1 MSDPEKNDRYDL
13 CVIGCGPS
21 GFAAA
26 MRAFDMG
33 KHVVIIEKDEIGGAG
48 VKWGALASK
57 TMWELSNDY
66 YIAAKTDRGYRA
78 SALHPDY
85 GSVMD
90 TVQRAVKEKQYQMIS
105 QIETFSRR
113 RWKGPGSLTLKRGCG
128 AFRSPDSLDILT
140 DGKVDETVVADFFL
154 IASGSKPKEF
164 PGIPFDHKRIL
175 SSDSILSLKS
185 FPKRLIIIGAGIVG
199 CEYATIFSNY
209 NRTKVYLVDHAESV
223 IPYEDFDISRFVSS
237 CLENNGVEI
246 FHSAAL
252 KDIVKRKDHLDI
264 TLDFEDGHSQV
275 VEVDAALISIG
286 REPNLSCLNLQ
297 HAGILPDKTG
307 RIVTDDNCMAG
318 RHIYAAGDV
327 THLPALVNIAE
338 MEGRHAV
345 ASMFGKPSKPLS
357 YKDMS
362 TIMFF
367 HPAVAAVG
375 MSEKSCRKKNIPYRA
390 AYYSNAFLPR
400 AIAMRALNGFF
411 KIIATDEDNPK
422 ILGMRAA
429 GPQVSGTVMAVS
441 LAMKRSE
448 CVSDMLESLYPHPTM
463 SEAMQECM
471 RMLIGT
477 STFKPFAFPG
487 RLRTWSWHPGKEKDE
502 EIKQSSIET
511 NGGKE

>member
-1 MSDPEKNDRYDL
+1 MEKYDL

-33 KHVVIIEKDEIGGAG
+33 KHVVIVEESEIGGAG

-57 TMWELSNDY
+57 TMWELSKDY

-90 TVQRAVKEKQYQMIS
+90 TVQCAVKEKQYQMIS

-113 RWKGPGSLTLKRGCG
+113 RWQGPGSLTLKRGCG
-128 AFRSPDSLDILT
+128 AFSALNHLDIIV
-140 DGKVDETVVADFFL
+140 DDKVVETISADFFL
-154 IASGSKPKEF
+154 IATGSKPRAF
-164 PGIPFDHKRIL
+164 PHLPFDHETIV
-175 SSDSILSLKS
+175 SSDSILGLKA

-209 NRTKVYLVDHAESV
+209 NQTKVYLVDHAQSV

-246 FHSAAL
+246 FHSASLRHIQKRENAL
-252 KDIVKRKDHLDI
+252 DV

-275 VEVDAALISIG
+275 LEVDTALISIG
-286 REPNLSCLNLQ
+286 REPNLSCLNLEQ
-297 HAGILPDKTG
+297 VGIVPDASG
-307 RIVTDDNCMAG
+307 RIITDDNCRAAE
-318 RHIYAAGDV
+318 HIYAAGDV

-345 ASMFGKPSKPLS
+345 TCMFGSPSKPLS
-357 YKDMS
+357 YRDMS

-367 HPAVAAVG
+367 QPAVAAVG
-375 MSEKSCRKKNIPYRA
+375 LSEKACRKKQIPYRA
-390 AYYSNAFLPR
+390 AYYANAFLPR

-411 KIIATDEDNPK
+411 KIIATDEDSPK

-429 GPQVSGTVMAVS
+429 GPQVSSTVMAIS
-441 LAMKRSE
+441 LAMHRSDS
-448 CVSDMLESLYPHPTM
+448 VKDMLESLYPHPTM

-471 RMLIGT
+471 RMLIGE
-477 STFKPFAFPG
+477 STFKPYAFPG
-487 RLRTWSWHPGKEKDE
+487 RLRTWSWYPGERARNNA
-502 EIKQSSIET
+502 S
-511 NGGKE
+511 